1 VDNLEQPT
9 TEGRKNTVDETPLR
23 TDPNG
28 FDRFQNSTVWFD
40 MRNLI
45 EDRTKY
51 LQELLLQSDSTQE
64 LRALKNQMKAW
75 KEMLNMPSYLKSC
88 AHAESAAEQRELE
101 LDEEN

>member
-1 VDNLEQPT
+1 MDNPEQHSKDT
-9 TEGRKNTVDETPLR
+9 TEDTPLR

-45 EDRTKY
+45 EDRIEF
-51 LQELLLQSDSTQE
+51 LQDRLIQSETTQE
-64 LRALKNQMKAW
+64 LQALKNQMKAW
-75 KEMLNMPSYLKSC
+75 KEMLGIPSYLKKC
-88 AHAESAAEQRELE
+88 AHAESAAQQRELE